1 MKSNLIHKPLT
12 LLILLL
18 ASCSNDDDPSNNCT
32 QIDWIGT
39 YSLIQDPDCEMTLD
53 NGVLVVEA
61 GNSTNELNVELT
73 NFASPLVAGFSD
85 IQFSGCALNYLS
97 SMTTPNVQLDL
108 LLNGDHISV
117 SLLIYSQDSED
128 EFLCCWNGTRQ

>member
-97 SMTTPNVQLDL
+97 SMT
-108 LLNGDHISV
+108 
-117 SLLIYSQDSED
+117 
-128 EFLCCWNGTRQ
+128 